1 MTANTPTSAA
11 PDAAVTEFAVGL
23 ALTDDCD
30 LHCAHCYRD
39 TLDVGH
45 LTLADVRAICDA
57 VAVRSVNL
65 GTGENGLHPE
75 YHDVL
80 AFLRQ
85 RGVRHTLTTNGYS
98 VAVLDDDELRG
109 FHSVEVSID
118 FPTAA
123 EQDAFRA
130 PGNWEGCLGVLGRC
144 RRLGVAAGVTAVM
157 MSVNYDRLV
166 PIARLAAGHGAT
178 FRVNVYQPVKTDR
191 FALTYDQFWEG
202 FRRLFAET
210 EVLACTEP
218 LVNALLGLGGIAG
231 PGCGKGTL
239 RVTAKRRVLPCV
251 YWPAR
256 GAGLDELVQR
266 GAAVTAS
273 REWQR
278 LRTVPGACQ
287 GCPFVAT
294 CQGGCA
300 SRRLLSGRLDEPDEF
315 CPIVRGDEVTLAWA
329 RAAGRD
335 LPKAGS
341 ACTTIVAAR

>member
-191 FALTYDQFWEG
+191 FARTYDAVWEG
-202 FRRLFAET
+202 FRRLFAEP
-210 EVLACTEP
+210 EGLACTEP
-218 LVNALLGLGGIAG
+218 VGHALLGLGGRRPRLRQGHPAGDGEAARPPLRLLAG
-231 PGCGKGTL
+231 PRGGAGRAGAARRGRDRLPRVAAAPHRARRLPGLPVRRHLPGRVCQSPTL
-239 RVTAKRRVLPCV
+239 ERPAGRAGRVLPHR
-251 YWPAR
+251 PR
-256 GAGLDELVQR
+256 G
-266 GAAVTAS
+266 
-273 REWQR
+273 
-278 LRTVPGACQ
+278 
-287 GCPFVAT
+287 
-294 CQGGCA
+294 
-300 SRRLLSGRLDEPDEF
+300 
-315 CPIVRGDEVTLAWA
+315 RGDA
-329 RAAGRD
+329 RLG
-335 LPKAGS
+335 
-341 ACTTIVAAR
+341 ARRRA